1 MKKKKFMLVALFTMF
16 LAGGLFAQPGWG
28 TGDNQNPD
36 TAAPLGG
43 LVVLLASGA
52 AYGVKK
58 VKEYK

>member
-16 LAGGLFAQPGWG
+16 LAGGLFAQPGFG
-28 TGDNQNPD
+28 TGDNEFP

-43 LVVLLASGA
+43 MVVLLASGA

-58 VKEYK
+58 MKEYK